1 MWLVFYRWFQLSQDL
16 INVIRE
22 VTMRDNVDEAFLG
35 EYFIHRISECVAGVK
50 RFEEK
55 YGMLFEEY
63 EERAWFRH

>member
-1 MWLVFYRWFQLSQDL
+1 
-16 INVIRE
+16 
-22 VTMRDNVDEAFLG
+22 MRDNVDEAFLG